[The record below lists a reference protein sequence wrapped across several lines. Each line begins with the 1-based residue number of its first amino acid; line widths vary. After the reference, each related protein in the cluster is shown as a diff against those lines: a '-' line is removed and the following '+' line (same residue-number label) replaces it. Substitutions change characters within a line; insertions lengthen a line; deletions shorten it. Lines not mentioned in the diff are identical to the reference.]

1 KYLSIDEMRSKGS
14 SIPADHRG
22 PFTYSS
28 EVSDTGFKITATY
41 TGEPLEGAPKRLS
54 IDETMQVKTE

>member
-1 KYLSIDEMRSKGS
+1 MRSKGS
-14 SIPADHRG
+14 SLPADHRG

-41 TGEPLEGAPKRLS
+41 GGEPIAGAPQKLS
-54 IDETMQVKTE
+54 IDETMQVKSE